1 MASKCHL
8 KSAVLSQHRGAC
20 MFEPSSLKILRY
32 LRSYR
37 LPRSEAEIVQA
48 TGETPEFVEKA
59 LDKLSAQKIVVMEP
73 GGYRY
78 AGEARSDAL
87 YGKLGEV
94 CALVSRGAELE
105 LLTRGL
111 ICATPQP
118 CLIRLSAVLTILAG
132 EGYNNDEVMDFI
144 AEEIKKGNVKKI
156 KLLFY
161 LRRQSSLPTYVP
173 QEYINPLSW
182 VDTDS
187 YHQVG
192 HYVGEDDPGFPSAHE
207 EYLLGDYPRE
217 MASPAKEFLDTEK
230 TYIKDKLREEAMRN
244 WFFWLV

>member
-1 MASKCHL
+1 
-8 KSAVLSQHRGAC
+8 

-32 LRSYR
+32 LRSYQ
-37 LPRSEAEIVQA
+37 LPRTESEIIQA
-48 TGETPEFVEKA
+48 TGEAPEYVEKA
-59 LDKLSAQKIVVMEP
+59 LGKLAAEKMVMVEK

-78 AGEARSDAL
+78 AGEPRNDRL
-87 YGKLGEV
+87 CGQLTEV
-94 CALVSRGAELE
+94 YTLVGRGLELE
-105 LLTRGL
+105 LLARGL

-118 CLIRLSAVLTILAG
+118 CLVRFSALLSIMAG
-132 EGYNNDEVMDFI
+132 EGYAGDVVTRFV
-144 AEEIKKGNVKKI
+144 AEEIKKGYVKKI

-182 VDTDS
+182 VDSES

-217 MASPAKEFLDTEK
+217 MSSPAKEFLDTEK
-230 TYIKDKLREEAMRN
+230 GHIKERLREEAMRN